1 MVDLILLVF
10 VLAVYAAGFWCGQRY
25 RTLAGM
31 KDAFLAWFK

>member
-10 VLAVYAAGFWCGQRY
+10 VLAVYAAGFWCGGKY

-31 KDAFLAWFK
+31 KAAIGAWFK

>member
-10 VLAVYAAGFWCGQRY
+10 VLTVYVAGFWCGQRY

-31 KDAFLAWFK
+31 KEAFLNLFK

>member
-10 VLAVYAAGFWCGQRY
+10 VLAVFAAGFWCGQRY

-31 KDAFLAWFK
+31 KEAFIGLFK